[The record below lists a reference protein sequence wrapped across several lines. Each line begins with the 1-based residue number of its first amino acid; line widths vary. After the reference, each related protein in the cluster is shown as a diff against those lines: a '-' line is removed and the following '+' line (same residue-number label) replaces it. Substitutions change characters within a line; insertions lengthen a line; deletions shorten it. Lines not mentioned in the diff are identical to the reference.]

1 MKKISI
7 LFIFSVILSLFAGEV
22 NAAGP
27 RLKKHPKHVVLI
39 AFDGL
44 SAVAIRNHPMPNFN
58 RLMEEG
64 AYTLNNRSIL
74 PSSSAPN
81 WASMFFRSRTGTSWI
96 YDLGK
101 QDTRDSSFYNQS
113 IRSFSGTLRI
123 DTRYIS

>member
-1 MKKISI
+1 MINCIYKMKKISI
-7 LFIFSVILSLFAGEV
+7 LFIFSVILSLFASEV

-81 WASMFFRSRTGTSWI
+81 WASMF
-96 YDLGK
+96 
-101 QDTRDSSFYNQS
+101 
-113 IRSFSGTLRI
+113 SGAGPELHGYTTWGSKTPEI
-123 DTRYIS
+123 PPFITFTD

>member
-7 LFIFSVILSLFAGEV
+7 LFIFSVILSLYASEV

-64 AYTLNNRSIL
+64 AYTLNNSTIMPESR
-74 PSSSAPN
+74 ARR
-81 WASMFFRSRTGTSWI
+81 WAARLSGAGPELHGYTTWGSKTPEIPPFIT
-96 YDLGK
+96 
-101 QDTRDSSFYNQS
+101 NQYG
-113 IRSFSGTLRI
+113 RFP
-123 DTRYIS
+123 